1 MRRVSS
7 GLSNNDVQYNLRLQ
21 ETRLNKV
28 NNQMGSQQRIQ
39 SLRDDPIAA
48 GHLVRYQSYAGRIE
62 TFKHNAQTLTD
73 QYAMSE
79 GYMNNSLQILQ
90 RVRDLAVTGAN
101 GVYTKEDMVNMAV
114 EVDQLLQ
121 ELIQNANAKDADGNA
136 LFAGNRSKSAAFTT
150 ELGNTKGTSESL
162 VQSVRYNGS
171 ISENNVEV
179 DEQTFMSV
187 DRTGNKIFWA
197 EPQQLFSQRDAS
209 AYQVMND
216 STISINGID
225 VDLKTGD
232 NMFAIAAKINDSGAP
247 VKAGIDPITKGLMIH
262 TTDARQLWLEDSSG
276 STLQDLGIIKDK
288 SQRPPF
294 NLGDSVRVSGGSM
307 FDSVI
312 ALRNALL
319 SGDSESVGGKVLGS
333 LDGALNNLVTN
344 VADLGSR
351 YERAV
356 QNVSRAETTALNVTS
371 AISREGDLDFTK
383 AITDMKMLEYVKN
396 ATLSTA
402 GKLYSSSLLNYIR

>member
-351 YERAV
+351 YKRAV

>member
-101 GVYTKEDMVNMAV
+101 GVYTKEDMANMAV

-209 AYQVMND
+209 TYQVMND

-333 LDGALNNLVTN
+333 LDSAVNNLVTN

>member
-101 GVYTKEDMVNMAV
+101 GVYTKEDMANMAV

-179 DEQTFMSV
+179 DEQSFMSV

-209 AYQVMND
+209 AYQVLND

-333 LDGALNNLVTN
+333 LDSALNNLVTN

-356 QNVSRAETTALNVTS
+356 QNASRAETTALNVTS

>member
-7 GLSNNDVQYNLRLQ
+7 GITNNDVQYNLRLQ
-21 ETRLNKV
+21 ESKLNKV

-39 SLRDDPIAA
+39 SLRDDPIGA
-48 GHLVRYQSYAGRIE
+48 GHLVRYQSYANRIE

-79 GYMNNSLQILQ
+79 GYMNHSVQIMQ

-101 GVYTKEDMVNMAV
+101 GVYTKEDLANMAV

-121 ELIQNANAKDADGNA
+121 ELVQNANAIDADGNA
-136 LFAGNRSKSAAFTT
+136 IFAGNRSKTTAFTT
-150 ELGNTKGTSESL
+150 ELGNTEGSSETL
-162 VQSVRYNGS
+162 IQSVRYNGS
-171 ISENNVEV
+171 ITENNVEI
-179 DEQTFMSV
+179 DEQSFMAV

-225 VDLKTGD
+225 VSLKTGD
-232 NMFAIAAKINDSGAP
+232 NMYAIAAKINDSGAP

-262 TTDARQLWLEDSSG
+262 TIDARQLWLEDSKG
-276 STLQDLGIIKDK
+276 NTFEDLGIIKDK

-319 SGDSESVGGKVLGS
+319 SGDAESIGGKVLGS
-333 LDGALNNLVTN
+333 VDSALNNLVTN
-344 VADLGSR
+344 VSDLGSR

-356 QNVSRAETTALNVTS
+356 QNIARAEVTELNITS

-383 AITDMKMLEYVKN
+383 AVTDMKMLEYVKN

-402 GKLYSSSLLNYIR
+402 GKLYSNSLLNYIK

>member
-90 RVRDLAVTGAN
+90 RVRDIAVTGAN
-101 GVYTKEDMVNMAV
+101 GVYTKEDMANMAV

-294 NLGDSVRVSGGSM
+294 NVGDSVRVSGGSM

>member
-101 GVYTKEDMVNMAV
+101 GVYTKEDMANMAV
-114 EVDQLLQ
+114 EVDQLLH

-136 LFAGNRSKSAAFTT
+136 LFAGNRSKSTAFTT
-150 ELGNTKGTSESL
+150 EMGNTKGSSESL
-162 VQSVRYNGS
+162 IQSVRYNGS

-179 DEQTFMSV
+179 DEQSFMSV

-209 AYQVMND
+209 TYQVMND
-216 STISINGID
+216 SIISINGIE
-225 VDLKTGD
+225 VSLKTGD
-232 NMFAIAAKINDSGAP
+232 NMYSIAAKINDSGAP

-333 LDGALNNLVTN
+333 LDSALNNLVTN

-356 QNVSRAETTALNVTS
+356 QNIARSETTQLNVTS

>member
-333 LDGALNNLVTN
+333 LDSAVNNLVTN

>member
-209 AYQVMND
+209 TYQVMND

>member
-101 GVYTKEDMVNMAV
+101 GVYTKEDMANMAV

-179 DEQTFMSV
+179 DEQSFMSV

-209 AYQVMND
+209 AYQVLND

-333 LDGALNNLVTN
+333 LDSALNNLVTN

>member
-101 GVYTKEDMVNMAV
+101 GVYTKEDMANMAV

-209 AYQVMND
+209 AYQVLND

-333 LDGALNNLVTN
+333 LDSALNNLVTN

>member
-28 NNQMGSQQRIQ
+28 NNQMGSQQRLQ

-101 GVYTKEDMVNMAV
+101 GVYTKEDMANMAV

-333 LDGALNNLVTN
+333 LDSALNNLVTN

>member
-101 GVYTKEDMVNMAV
+101 GVYTKEDMANMAV

-179 DEQTFMSV
+179 DEQSFMSV

-333 LDGALNNLVTN
+333 LDSALNNLVTN

>member
-101 GVYTKEDMVNMAV
+101 GVYTKEDMANMAV

-136 LFAGNRSKSAAFTT
+136 LFAGNRSKSAAFTA

-333 LDGALNNLVTN
+333 LDSALNNLVTN

>member
-101 GVYTKEDMVNMAV
+101 GVYTKEDMANMAV

-225 VDLKTGD
+225 VALKTGD

-333 LDGALNNLVTN
+333 LDSALNNLVTN

>member
-101 GVYTKEDMVNMAV
+101 GVYTKEDMANMAV

-179 DEQTFMSV
+179 DEQSFMSV

-209 AYQVMND
+209 AYQVLND

-333 LDGALNNLVTN
+333 LDSALNNLVTN

-351 YERAV
+351 YDRAV

>member
-7 GLSNNDVQYNLRLQ
+7 SLTNNDVQYNLRLQ
-21 ETRLNKV
+21 ESRLNKV

-48 GHLVRYQSYAGRIE
+48 GHLVRYQSYANRIE

-73 QYAMSE
+73 QYAVTE
-79 GYMNNSLQILQ
+79 GYMNNSLQVLQ
-90 RVRDLAVTGAN
+90 RVRELAVTGAN
-101 GVYTKEDMVNMAV
+101 GVYTKEDMANMAV

-121 ELIQNANAKDADGNA
+121 ELIQNGNAKDADGNA
-136 LFAGNRSKSAAFTT
+136 LFAGNRSKSIAFTA
-150 ELGNTKGTSESL
+150 EMGAVSGSSESL
-162 VQSVRYNGS
+162 IQSVRYNGS

-179 DEQTFMSV
+179 DEQSFMSV
-187 DRTGNKIFWA
+187 DRTGNKIFWS

-209 AYQVMND
+209 AYQVLTD
-216 STISINGID
+216 ADISVNG
-225 VDLKTGD
+225 VTVSLKTGD
-232 NMFAIAAKINDSGAP
+232 NIYAVAAKINDSGAP
-247 VKAGIDPITKGLMIH
+247 VKAGIDPITNGLTLS
-262 TTDARQLWLEDSSG
+262 TTDARQLWLEDG
-276 STLQDLGIIKDK
+276 NGTTLQDLGIIKDK

-294 NLGDSVRVSGGSM
+294 NLGDSVRVSGGSL

-312 ALRNALL
+312 SLRNALL

-333 LDGALNNLVTN
+333 LDSALNNLVTN
-344 VADLGSR
+344 IADLGSR

-356 QNVSRAETTALNVTS
+356 QNIARAEVTELNVTS

-383 AITDMKMLEYVKN
+383 TITDMKMLEYVKN

-402 GKLYSSSLLNYIR
+402 GKLYSTSLLNYMR

>member
-1 MRRVSS
+1 
-7 GLSNNDVQYNLRLQ
+7 
-21 ETRLNKV
+21 
-28 NNQMGSQQRIQ
+28 
-39 SLRDDPIAA
+39 
-48 GHLVRYQSYAGRIE
+48 
-62 TFKHNAQTLTD
+62 
-73 QYAMSE
+73 
-79 GYMNNSLQILQ
+79 
-90 RVRDLAVTGAN
+90 
-101 GVYTKEDMVNMAV
+101 
-114 EVDQLLQ
+114 
-121 ELIQNANAKDADGNA
+121 
-136 LFAGNRSKSAAFTT
+136 
-150 ELGNTKGTSESL
+150 
-162 VQSVRYNGS
+162 
-171 ISENNVEV
+171 
-179 DEQTFMSV
+179 
-187 DRTGNKIFWA
+187 
-197 EPQQLFSQRDAS
+197 
-209 AYQVMND
+209 MND

-333 LDGALNNLVTN
+333 LDSAVNNLVTN

>member
-333 LDGALNNLVTN
+333 LDSALNNLVTN

>member
-7 GLSNNDVQYNLRLQ
+7 SITNNDVQYNLRLQ
-21 ETRLNKV
+21 ESKLNKA
-28 NNQMGSQQRIQ
+28 NNQMGSQNRIQ

-48 GHLVRYQSYAGRIE
+48 GHLVRYQSYASRVE

-73 QYAMSE
+73 QYSMTE
-79 GYMNNSLQILQ
+79 GYLNNSVEIMQ
-90 RVRDLAVTGAN
+90 RIRELAVTGAN
-101 GVYTKEDMVNMAV
+101 GVYTKEDMANIAV

-121 ELIQNANAKDADGNA
+121 ELVQNANAKDADGNA
-136 LFAGNRSKSAAFTT
+136 LFAGNRSKSTAFTT
-150 ELGNTKGTSESL
+150 ELGNIAGSSESL
-162 VQSVRYNGS
+162 IQSVRYNGS
-171 ISENNVEV
+171 IAENNVEV
-179 DEQTFMSV
+179 DEQSFLSV
-187 DRTGNKIFWA
+187 DRTGNKLFWA

-209 AYQVMND
+209 SYQVRQD

-225 VDLKTGD
+225 IDLKTGD
-232 NMFAIAAKINDSGAP
+232 NIYAVAAKINNSGSP
-247 VKAGIDPITKGLMIH
+247 VKAGIDPVTKGLTLH
-262 TTDARQLWLEDSSG
+262 TTDARQLWLEDAKG
-276 STLQDLGIIKDK
+276 NTFEELGIIKDK

-294 NLGDSVRVSGGSM
+294 NVGESVLVSGGSM

-319 SGDSESVGGKVLGS
+319 TGDSESIGGKVLGS
-333 LDGALNNLVTN
+333 LDSALNNLITG

-356 QNVSRAETTALNVTS
+356 QNIARSEAVQLNVTS

-383 AITDMKMLEYVKN
+383 AVTDMKMLEYVKN

-402 GKLYSSSLLNYIR
+402 GNLYSNSLLNYIK